1 MRILAAFAGF
11 LFLAAAAAQGP
22 GGGELR
28 TPPPAPAV
36 RSPDAPPVSGDAKAP
51 GAVPSDAAPAGN
63 RNREA
68 NARCSELS
76 GALRDQCL
84 LEQQG
89 SAAGTNSAPEP
100 RTAPPPQNPR

>member
-11 LFLAAAAAQGP
+11 FFLAAAAAQGP

-28 TPPPAPAV
+28 TPPPAPPV

-89 SAAGTNSAPEP
+89 SAAGTSSAPEP